1 MADDVVLAKLIE
13 TGTKWP
19 ALGLRV
25 MVFAWG
31 HTIEGTI
38 TSGKEYDEGVTAAID
53 KAMSSPL
60 ARGEAAAQA
69 GMEKDRSA
77 LKAAA
82 TGEGSKT
89 QASYL
94 FLKSV
99 SVDGDK
105 NLDRLRIPLSAV
117 DGYALLEQLKE
128 KAINDGFL
136 RR

>member
-1 MADDVVLAKLIE
+1 MADDVVLTRLIE

-38 TSGKEYDEGVTAAID
+38 IPGKEYDEGVAAAID
-53 KAMSSPL
+53 KAMAPSVAL
-60 ARGEAAAQA
+60 EGAARNGV
-69 GMEKDRSA
+69 EKDRDA

-82 TGEGSKT
+82 TSEGAKGH
-89 QASYL
+89 ASWL

-105 NLDRLRIPLSAV
+105 NLDRLRIPVGAV
-117 DGYALLEQLKE
+117 VGYALLEQLKE
-128 KAINDGFL
+128 KAVNDGFL